1 MLLGR
6 LDAMLVKIDS
16 CNFLNL
22 EQVEKICLAENPF
35 RLDFVMDIKG
45 ESTQSIFFDCAEER
59 DNFFKEML
67 HFYDTGSKIF
77 YGPIL

>member
-1 MLLGR
+1 
-6 LDAMLVKIDS
+6 MLVKIDS
-16 CNFLNL
+16 CNYINL

-35 RLDFVMDIKG
+35 RLDFVMDLKG
-45 ESTQSIFFDCAEER
+45 DSKQTLVFDSASER